1 MVVLWKTK
9 IAKNKIKNTSSS
21 STDILRISWQSLHL
35 HLMAT
40 LGRHVG
46 TTFRCVSTTWL
57 QWCSWRSLHYCSSR
71 VIWCNNHWV
80 RHRGFVSIIQGPQQ
94 HESQR
99 HGKDRFHTDTSP
111 SCRRWLGLESGP
123 TSAAIRPLTNSERGL
138 IVPVFISLLCNSHRP
153 SFFKPVAAPRLTL
166 RITRFCSKSRRLCE
180 KWPHDATN
188 NKRNLLLPGR
198 VSRVNQLNALG

>member
-99 HGKDRFHTDTSP
+99 HGKDLSNAKGHAKETQH
-111 SCRRWLGLESGP
+111 LQVL
-123 TSAAIRPLTNSERGL
+123 
-138 IVPVFISLLCNSHRP
+138 RP
-153 SFFKPVAAPRLTL
+153 SNKTVDLGTTTLNQWSKQNMLNTKNIWCTCQNHSSECGTKYWLKPLCFSSGVVEQVQSYKQCIRL
-166 RITRFCSKSRRLCE
+166 
-180 KWPHDATN
+180 
-188 NKRNLLLPGR
+188 
-198 VSRVNQLNALG
+198 